1 MAYTPLL
8 QTEKRNEIIMTTYYR
23 YNPLTRIL
31 AAEPRYIVQTDGSV
45 ITNPSAEQYATLRDA
60 YPKGE
65 DAPLPEPQEG
75 KIVAYGGYALSESDH
90 LWHKQWIVVDAP
102 PPTLADFDA
111 AMEEHLRTEREARGY
126 TTREPDA
133 YINSSVP
140 RWAQDARDW
149 VAHRDGVMAYALAL
163 INAVESSQ
171 RQPPTMA
178 EFKAGLPMI
187 TWTFAAA
194 EGGI

>member
-1 MAYTPLL
+1 M
-8 QTEKRNEIIMTTYYR
+8 
-23 YNPLTRIL
+23 
-31 AAEPRYIVQTDGSV
+31 
-45 ITNPSAEQYATLRDA
+45 
-60 YPKGE
+60 
-65 DAPLPEPQEG
+65 
-75 KIVAYGGYALSESDH
+75 
-90 LWHKQWIVVDAP
+90 P

-163 INAVESSQ
+163 INAVESGQ

-178 EFKAGLPMI
+178 EFKAGLPTI
-187 TWTFAAA
+187 TWTFVEA
-194 EGGI
+194 EGGV

>member
-1 MAYTPLL
+1 MKYGTLIDNQLHPA
-8 QTEKRNEIIMTTYYR
+8 
-23 YNPLTRIL
+23 
-31 AAEPRYIVQTDGSV
+31 PRAFMLRGAM
-45 ITNPSAEQYATLRDA
+45 ITNPKAEHFAAWNEIRAQSGLTPY
-60 YPKGE
+60 
-65 DAPLPEPQEG
+65 LP
-75 KIVAYGGYALSESDH
+75 
-90 LWHKQWIVVDAP
+90 VVDERPSTDATHYAVATGWTRDGDTWRRVYEVREVP

-111 AMEEHLRTEREARGY
+111 AMEEHLRTERAARGY

-163 INAVESSQ
+163 INAVESGQ

-178 EFKAGLPMI
+178 EFEAGLPTI
-187 TWTFAAA
+187 TWTFVES
-194 EGGI
+194 EGGV

>member
-1 MAYTPLL
+1 M
-8 QTEKRNEIIMTTYYR
+8 MTYYR
-23 YNPLTRIL
+23 YNELTRIL
-31 AAEPRYIVQTDGSV
+31 TAEPNYIVMMDGATIV
-45 ITNPSAEQYATLRDA
+45 NPSAEQYAELRDA
-60 YPKGE
+60 YPNGE
-65 DAPLPEPQEG
+65 DAPMPTPQEG
-75 KIVAYGGYALSESDH
+75 KVVEYGGYELGESDH
-90 LWHKQWIVVDAP
+90 LWHKQWVVVDAP

-149 VAHRDGVMAYALAL
+149 VAHRDSVMAYALAL
-163 INAVESSQ
+163 VNAVKDGE
-171 RQPPTMA
+171 RDAPTME
-178 EFKAGLPMI
+178 EFEAGLPTI

-194 EGGI
+194 EGGA